1 MNRKQITIALS
12 VALTVLVGGLIVAG
26 QEYKCT
32 ATTQKCLDMM
42 VDSYK
47 KKAWLGLEYEWEES
61 TRSMRITQVM
71 PNGPGLKAGF
81 QVDDRVIA
89 LEGWTFIEENEAKL
103 TAVQKTKAPG
113 VSFTFTVLRDGKP
126 KDLPVTL
133 GPVPEDVVATAI
145 GRHMLEHVSAKPD
158 KTAKKE

>member
-89 LEGWTFIEENEAKL
+89 LEGWTFIEENEAKMAALEADLAATNQELSEARDEL
-103 TAVQKTKAPG
+103 TGAKSKSEKARNAVSSRG
-113 VSFTFTVLRDGKP
+113 
-126 KDLPVTL
+126 DL
-133 GPVPEDVVATAI
+133 
-145 GRHMLEHVSAKPD
+145 
-158 KTAKKE
+158 KEASE